1 MEDIQL
7 IAPDIR
13 YKDSFAE
20 ALYEGLDAE
29 PAEPVDILLA
39 RHDFH
44 AYMAK
49 RQDLSRPVVLPGGI
63 HIRRVPQIDLWLVKG
78 DTFIGRS
85 SLRPKLNSALK
96 KRGGNLGYAIRSSER
111 CKGYGRLILELTLLR
126 AKELGLEKI
135 LITCHDE
142 NLGSIR
148 IIESAGGV
156 LAEQGLE
163 FRAHGHALGL
173 RIAQGTLP
181 ASLLLYNALLLIKTV
196 FTRCQ
201 VAHKDV

>member
-1 MEDIQL
+1 MDGIRL

-20 ALYEGLDAE
+20 ALYEGLDLE
-29 PAEPVDILLA
+29 PATPEDILLA
-39 RHDFH
+39 RHDFD

-49 RQDLSRPVVLPGGI
+49 RHDLSRPVVLPGGI
-63 HIRRVPQIDLWLVKG
+63 RIRRVPQIDLWLVKG

-85 SLRPKLNSALK
+85 SLRPKLNSSLK
-96 KRGGNLGYAIRSSER
+96 KRGGNLGYAIRHSER
-111 CKGYGRLILELTLLR
+111 RKGYGRLILKLTLRR

-148 IIESAGGV
+148 IIEGAGGMLQDKV
-156 LAEQGLE
+156 KISGLP
-163 FRAHGHALGL
+163 
-173 RIAQGTLP
+173 LP
-181 ASLLLYNALLLIKTV
+181 ERRYWI
-196 FTRCQ
+196 Q
-201 VAHKDV
+201 P